1 MESYATISSDVRQS
15 IIAVAEPQA
24 VRSLCQTDRQHRE
37 FCQKK
42 LTPKDKSK
50 ICLDSLGAAQE
61 CDLIPMFS
69 QRQFLTLIPKNI
81 EIFADDP
88 VHNTFEFYP
97 QGYKLPSEGFSVALR
112 KAKLMNTI
120 CAIVRP
126 DFLLAESTLRLKIPP
141 YIDTELLDAVRKS
154 YATASTQQNPEEGY
168 LQIEIL
174 LFDEDSAGSI
184 SIHVRYLTE
193 TQIDVDG
200 VPSLCLN
207 EKSPSV
213 KNSIAAEAVEDKFLK
228 PIMDDVASD
237 MDNDSTEL
245 PDYWSLFL
253 PGESTLNVFRLSRLL
268 KVLFDL
274 GYYQEVKLVIKAGP
288 KYTFN
293 RLL

>member
-15 IIAVAEPQA
+15 IIAAAEPQA

-37 FCQKK
+37 FCQKR

-97 QGYKLPSEGFSVALR
+97 QGYKLSSEGFSVALR
-112 KAKLMNTI
+112 KAKLMNMI
-120 CAIVRP
+120 CAIVRL
-126 DFLLAESTLRLKIPP
+126 DFLLAESTLQLKIPP
-141 YIDTELLDAVRKS
+141 YIDTELLDAVRKA
-154 YATASTQQNPEEGY
+154 YATASTQQDPEERY
-168 LQIEIL
+168 LQMEIL

-184 SIHVRYLTE
+184 GIYVRYLTG
-193 TQIDVDG
+193 TQIDVEIAQL
-200 VPSLCLN
+200 SLD

-274 GYYQEVKLVIKAGP
+274 GYYHECKLVIRAEP
-288 KYTFN
+288 KYTIN